1 MHTNKIRILP
11 AGLSVALLLLIFTAC
26 DNIRPDI
33 SITVQS
39 DYNSIIEAVR
49 STNRSLVEKLQLI
62 EAAVASGFADD
73 QAAQELLRQAISSI
87 SGTMAQKLAAV
98 EAAVSS
104 QTTVLETKLGLIEA
118 AVAAGF
124 ADAAQQQA
132 LIQKALESLEGS
144 VEQKLASVENA
155 INSKTASLEMK
166 LALIEAAV
174 KEGLADE
181 IAMREL
187 LQQAVQTLSGTL
199 AERLEAIE
207 KAMENQA
214 SSLSSKLDL
223 IEAAVKNRMVASNNV
238 LKLINQAL
246 ATLSGTAEARQEAII
261 KAVQD
266 QTTALEM
273 KLALI
278 EAAVTSGFAD
288 SGEQEDLLR
297 QALLG
302 LKGTAEEKL
311 AAISTAV
318 GSLGT
323 SLAAKMDLIE
333 TAVSEGFVNSNAKAG
348 LIKTA
353 LTSLTGTYEEK
364 LAAIDTAVKHQTD
377 SLTTKLELIQA
388 ALQDSLAKANDAI
401 GLIEQALSSSLKD
414 GLDDILTALEAI
426 EATVVSDPGSSD
438 GVLWMIQEIR
448 NAIKDMAKIN
458 YTAILGAIQHTIYYM
473 GHNIGG
479 YEYVE
484 LGPLNG
490 TGPVL
495 KWATMN
501 IGASAPQN
509 VGDYFAWAETEPYY
523 SSFEPRVWKTDKT
536 GGYADSTN
544 RFAIKVND
552 KWTYDYS
559 LYDYVTPD
567 QPAGKDSI
575 LRVTDDAARQQWG
588 DTWRMPTQQE
598 LLWLARP
605 DNFTWEKV
613 TNDQDVLI
621 GVVVTSKLPGYEG
634 NSIFLPVT
642 GGFIGT
648 AIQAGTSA
656 WGYYWSSTIQNHN
669 STSSPEGKAQGLSF
683 YSSGEGYEATV
694 KSHERYWG
702 FAIRPVSN

>member
-333 TAVSEGFVNSNAKAG
+333 TAVSEGFVNSNAKAD

-364 LAAIDTAVKHQTD
+364 LAAIDTALMHQTD
-377 SLTTKLELIQA
+377 SLTTKLELIQV
-388 ALQDSLAKANDAI
+388 ALQDSLAKVNDAI

-484 LGPLNG
+484 LGPFNG

-501 IGASAPQN
+501 VGASRPEIS
-509 VGDYFAWAETEPYY
+509 GDYFAWGATETYY
-523 SSFEPRVWKTDKT
+523 SDLLTSTWKAGKE
-536 GGYADSTN
+536 GGYADSTDQ
-544 RFAIKVND
+544 FAVKIYKDESYKWGYQND
-552 KWTYDYS
+552 IYTTGEKS
-559 LYDYVTPD
+559 VL
-567 QPAGKDSI
+567 
-575 LRVTDDAARQQWG
+575 LFEHDAARQHWG
-588 DTWRMPTQQE
+588 ASWRIPTQEE
-598 LLWLARP
+598 LIWLSNT
-605 DNFTWEKV
+605 DFFEWEIV
-613 TNDQDVLI
+613 DSHQ
-621 GVVVTSKLPGYEG
+621 GVAVKGAVVTSKLPGYEG
-634 NSIFLPVT
+634 NSIFLPMT

-656 WGYYWSSTIQNHN
+656 WGYYWSSTVTPSEI
-669 STSSPEGKAQGLSF
+669 GKAQGLAF
-683 YSSGEGYEATV
+683 WEDELSSSIATV

>member
-98 EAAVSS
+98 ETAVSS

-132 LIQKALESLEGS
+132 LIRQALESLEGS

-199 AERLEAIE
+199 TERLEAIE

-223 IEAAVKNRMVASNNV
+223 IEAAVKNRMVTSSNV

-246 ATLSGTAEARQEAII
+246 ATLSGTAEARQQAII

-288 SGEQEDLLR
+288 SGEQADLLR

-311 AAISTAV
+311 AAITTAV
-318 GSLGT
+318 GSQGT

-333 TAVSEGFVNSNAKAG
+333 TAVSEGFVNSNAKTD

-377 SLTTKLELIQA
+377 SLTTKLEMIQA

-414 GLDDILTALEAI
+414 GLDDIMTALEAI

-438 GVLWMIQEIR
+438 GVLWMIQEIGK
-448 NAIKDMAKIN
+448 AFKDMAAIN

-501 IGASAPQN
+501 VGACRPQDP
-509 VGDYFAWAETEPYY
+509 GDYFAWGATETYY
-523 SSFEPRVWKTDKT
+523 SSLQPPTWKAGKE
-536 GGYADSTN
+536 GGYADSTDQ
-544 RFAIKVND
+544 FAVKIFYDVESYKWGYQND
-552 KWTYDYS
+552 IYTTGEES
-559 LYDYVTPD
+559 VL
-567 QPAGKDSI
+567 
-575 LRVTDDAARQQWG
+575 LFEHDAARQHCG
-588 DTWRMPTQQE
+588 ASWRIPTQEE
-598 LLWLARP
+598 LIWLS
-605 DNFTWEKV
+605 NTEFFEWEIV
-613 TNDQDVLI
+613 ESYQDVPVK
-621 GVVVTSKLPGYEG
+621 GAVVTSKLPGYEG
-634 NSIFLPVT
+634 NSIFLPTT
-642 GGFIGT
+642 GGFMGT

-656 WGYYWSSTIQNHN
+656 WGYYWSSTVTPSEI
-669 STSSPEGKAQGLSF
+669 GKAQGLAFWEDELSF
-683 YSSGEGYEATV
+683 SKATV

>member
-26 DNIRPDI
+26 DNMRPDI

-62 EAAVASGFADD
+62 EAAVASGFADE

-87 SGTMAQKLAAV
+87 SGTLEQKLAAV

-124 ADAAQQQA
+124 ADAQQQQA

-144 VEQKLASVENA
+144 VEEKLASVENA

-181 IAMREL
+181 IEKREL
-187 LQQAVQTLSGTL
+187 LQQAVQTLSGTMT
-199 AERLEAIE
+199 ERLEAIE
-207 KAMENQA
+207 KAMESSA

-223 IEAAVKNRMVASNNV
+223 IETAVKNRMVASGDV

-246 ATLSGTAEARQEAII
+246 ATLTGTVEARQEAIR

-266 QTTALEM
+266 QTSALET

-278 EAAVTSGFAD
+278 EAAVASGFAD
-288 SGEQEDLLR
+288 SKAQEELLY

-333 TAVSEGFVNSNAKAG
+333 TAVRIGFVNSNEKAD

-364 LAAIDTAVKHQTD
+364 LAAIDTALMNQTD

-388 ALQDSLAKANDAI
+388 ALQDSLAKVDDAI

-414 GLDDILTALEAI
+414 GLDEILTALGNISETLYPGPEAHNGL
-426 EATVVSDPGSSD
+426 V
-438 GVLWMIQEIR
+438 WMLHEIA
-448 NAIKDMAKIN
+448 NAISANAAID

-484 LGPLNG
+484 LGEFDG
-490 TGPVL
+490 KVL

-501 IGASAPQN
+501 IGAFRPEN
-509 VGDYFAWAETEPYY
+509 PGDYFAWAETEPYY
-523 SSFEPRVWKTDKT
+523 SSRDPLAWKTGKE
-536 GGYADSTN
+536 GGYADSTDQ
-544 RFAIKVND
+544 FAVKIFNNNGSY
-552 KWTYDYS
+552 KWGYRDDIYTTGQKS
-559 LYDYVTPD
+559 VL
-567 QPAGKDSI
+567 I
-575 LRVTDDAARQQWG
+575 FEHDAARQHWG
-588 DTWRMPTQQE
+588 ASWRMPTNDE
-598 LLWLARP
+598 LVWLS
-605 DNFTWEKV
+605 NSESFEWEIV
-613 TNDQDVLI
+613 DSDQ
-621 GVVVTSKLPGYEG
+621 GVPVKGAVVTSKLPGYEG
-634 NSIFLPVT
+634 NSIVLPTT
-642 GGFIGT
+642 GGFMGT

-656 WGYYWSSTIQNHN
+656 WGYYWSSTVTPAEI
-669 STSSPEGKAQGLSF
+669 GKAQGLAF
-683 YSSGEGYEATV
+683 WNDEPSSSKATV
-694 KSHERYWG
+694 KSHVRYWG

>member
-62 EAAVASGFADD
+62 EAAEASGFADD

-124 ADAAQQQA
+124 ANAAQQQA

-426 EATVVSDPGSSD
+426 EATVVSDSGSSD

-484 LGPLNG
+484 LGPFNG

-501 IGASAPQN
+501 VGASRPE
-509 VGDYFAWAETEPYY
+509 VPGDYFAWGATETYY
-523 SSFEPRVWKTDKT
+523 SDLLTSTWKAGKE
-536 GGYADSTN
+536 GGYADSTDQ
-544 RFAIKVND
+544 FAVKIYKDESYKWGYQND
-552 KWTYDYS
+552 IYTTGEKS
-559 LYDYVTPD
+559 VL
-567 QPAGKDSI
+567 
-575 LRVTDDAARQQWG
+575 LFEHDAARQHWG
-588 DTWRMPTQQE
+588 ASWRIPTQEE
-598 LLWLARP
+598 LIWLS
-605 DNFTWEKV
+605 NTEFFEWEIV
-613 TNDQDVLI
+613 DSHQ
-621 GVVVTSKLPGYEG
+621 GVAVKGAVVTSKLPGYEG
-634 NSIFLPVT
+634 NSIFLPMT

-656 WGYYWSSTIQNHN
+656 WGYYWSSTVTPSEI
-669 STSSPEGKAQGLSF
+669 GKAQGLAF
-683 YSSGEGYEATV
+683 WEDELSSSIATV